1 MKHTPLT
8 KKQAKAQVWLCLFQS
23 VYGLYWLV
31 MGIVDKSWAY
41 LIMGFVFLALAPDQG
56 RLLLGGLFELRGDSD
71 HRCARNRCLF
81 LLRDADSGEERR
93 SIRNPLEHFVPAT
106 AICVK
111 TPDLHIYR
119 AI

>member
-41 LIMGFVFLALAPDQG
+41 LIMGFVFLALELGMLFYVLWVRKHYPIDDPKADQILAENQKAG
-56 RLLLGGLFELRGDSD
+56 RTGFLIISGVITAGFLIAFGLAWALS
-71 HRCARNRCLF
+71 
-81 LLRDADSGEERR
+81 
-93 SIRNPLEHFVPAT
+93 
-106 AICVK
+106 
-111 TPDLHIYR
+111 
-119 AI
+119 